1 MFSCNVLRSTVT
13 VTRELKGQ
21 LGIIKMIIRVQLLT
35 LTVLL
40 LLAASIF
47 FIYDSKTGP
56 ARRAENRVER
66 KRIPDVVIVG
76 VKKSGTMTLG
86 CCYHHHYYHCH
97 RPIDTFLGHHPN
109 LKVLGEVWYF
119 TQDMKYELGEDFLLS
134 HMPEARSVE

>member
-1 MFSCNVLRSTVT
+1 
-13 VTRELKGQ
+13 
-21 LGIIKMIIRVQLLT
+21 MIIRVQLLT

-47 FIYDSKTGP
+47 FIYDSKTRP

-86 CCYHHHYYHCH
+86 CCYHHHY
-97 RPIDTFLGHHPN
+97 
-109 LKVLGEVWYF
+109 
-119 TQDMKYELGEDFLLS
+119 
-134 HMPEARSVE
+134 